1 MKKILFSMLVCLL
14 CTGVQAQKM
23 AKISATATGYSGKI
37 IDFEFI
43 DNIANNQQFPFKDNQ
58 LMEFEVEL
66 KEPSLMKVNAWL
78 WMIVCPGDDIQMH
91 VTFKGTSY
99 REVEF
104 KGTPSAVALN
114 SAIRDGSMVRINDH
128 YKTNPLAAVVTQVP
142 VNTYYEACQRNW
154 KKEQEIL
161 EGVRD
166 QVDPFAFAYIYA
178 ELEGMY
184 LDNLFKYPFVVSDVC
199 KKKIEECIPEGYW
212 NVLDGYQVKNDKAS
226 LKSFAYIG
234 WLIDYVE
241 YRERREAYRAG
252 KTYAGPQNMEE
263 MYEKL
268 AQTYDGDTRD
278 AVLYLFLYKAI
289 AEQQDFNVIGKLSKD
304 YFKKY
309 NRNKQFRKELSE
321 MQK

>member
-114 SAIRDGSMVRINDH
+114 SAIRDGRMVRSNDH

-154 KKEQEIL
+154 KKRQGFPMI
-161 EGVRD
+161 RR
-166 QVDPFAFAYIYA
+166 QR
-178 ELEGMY
+178 
-184 LDNLFKYPFVVSDVC
+184 
-199 KKKIEECIPEGYW
+199 
-212 NVLDGYQVKNDKAS
+212 
-226 LKSFAYIG
+226 SFS
-234 WLIDYVE
+234 
-241 YRERREAYRAG
+241 
-252 KTYAGPQNMEE
+252 PP
-263 MYEKL
+263 
-268 AQTYDGDTRD
+268 
-278 AVLYLFLYKAI
+278 AV
-289 AEQQDFNVIGKLSKD
+289 
-304 YFKKY
+304 
-309 NRNKQFRKELSE
+309 
-321 MQK
+321 QKP

>member
-1 MKKILFSMLVCLL
+1 
-14 CTGVQAQKM
+14 
-23 AKISATATGYSGKI
+23 
-37 IDFEFI
+37 
-43 DNIANNQQFPFKDNQ
+43 
-58 LMEFEVEL
+58 
-66 KEPSLMKVNAWL
+66 
-78 WMIVCPGDDIQMH
+78 
-91 VTFKGTSY
+91 
-99 REVEF
+99 
-104 KGTPSAVALN
+104 
-114 SAIRDGSMVRINDH
+114 MVRINDH
-128 YKTNPLAAVVTQVP
+128 YKTNPLAAVVTQLP

-166 QVDPFAFAYIYA
+166 KVDSFAFAYIYA

-199 KKKIEECIPEGYW
+199 KKKIGECIPEGYW
-212 NVLDGYQVKNDKAS
+212 SVLDGYQVKNDKAS

-241 YRERREAYRAG
+241 YRERREAHRAG
-252 KTYAGPQNMEE
+252 KTYEGPQNMEE

-268 AQTYDGDTRD
+268 AQSYDGDTRD
-278 AVLYLFLYKAI
+278 AVLYLYLYKAI
-289 AEQQDFNVIGKLSKD
+289 VGQQDFNVIGKLSKD

-309 NRNKQFRKELSE
+309 NRNKQFRKELSK

>member
-1 MKKILFSMLVCLL
+1 MKKIVFSMLVYLF
-14 CTGVQAQKM
+14 CTGVQAQKT
-23 AKISATATGYSGKI
+23 AKISATATGYSGKV

-43 DNIANNQQFPFKDNQ
+43 DNTANNQQFPFKDNQ

-66 KEPSLMKVNAWL
+66 KEPGLMKINTWL
-78 WMIVCPGDDIQMH
+78 WLIVCPGDEIEMAIHFQG
-91 VTFKGTSY
+91 KNYKS
-99 REVEF
+99 VEF

-114 SAIRDGSMVRINDH
+114 SAIRDGRMVRINDH

-142 VNTYYEACQRNW
+142 VNTYCEACRRNW

-166 QVDPFAFAYIYA
+166 KVDPFAFAYIYA

-184 LDNLFKYPFVVSDVC
+184 LDNLFKYPLVFSDVC
-199 KKKIEECIPEGYW
+199 KKKIGECIPEDYW
-212 NVLDGYQVKNDKAS
+212 DMLDGYQVKNDKAS

-241 YRERREAYRAG
+241 YRERREAQKAG
-252 KTYAGPQNMEE
+252 KIYEGPHNMEE
-263 MYEKL
+263 MYVKL
-268 AQTYDGDTRD
+268 AKSYDGDTRD
-278 AVLYLFLYKAI
+278 AVLYLYLYNAI
-289 AEQQDFNVIGKLSKD
+289 AGQRDFEVIGRLSKD

>member
-1 MKKILFSMLVCLL
+1 M
-14 CTGVQAQKM
+14 
-23 AKISATATGYSGKI
+23 
-37 IDFEFI
+37 
-43 DNIANNQQFPFKDNQ
+43 
-58 LMEFEVEL
+58 
-66 KEPSLMKVNAWL
+66 
-78 WMIVCPGDDIQMH
+78 
-91 VTFKGTSY
+91 
-99 REVEF
+99 
-104 KGTPSAVALN
+104 
-114 SAIRDGSMVRINDH
+114 
-128 YKTNPLAAVVTQVP
+128 
-142 VNTYYEACQRNW
+142 
-154 KKEQEIL
+154 
-161 EGVRD
+161 
-166 QVDPFAFAYIYA
+166 
-178 ELEGMY
+178 
-184 LDNLFKYPFVVSDVC
+184 
-199 KKKIEECIPEGYW
+199 
-212 NVLDGYQVKNDKAS
+212 LDGYQVKNDKAS

>member
-1 MKKILFSMLVCLL
+1 ML
-14 CTGVQAQKM
+14 G
-23 AKISATATGYSGKI
+23 
-37 IDFEFI
+37 
-43 DNIANNQQFPFKDNQ
+43 NNPYACDT
-58 LMEFEVEL
+58 
-66 KEPSLMKVNAWL
+66 WR
-78 WMIVCPGDDIQMH
+78 H

-114 SAIRDGSMVRINDH
+114 SAIRDGRMVRINDH